1 MTKISII
8 LAKLASIRTAVI
20 SLISENV
27 GSRGRSR
34 GEVLTRSYFEPEII
48 KHYFE
53 GAAANV
59 EALKTELPGYFED
72 FQQIDVAPDTPMA
85 STADGDPERRHYS
98 RRQAE
103 RLVRDIDQIFEVR
116 ANSELAAPAQP
127 ALRCVFVTHG
137 HSSDWREVQAFIEKD
152 VGLLTIELA
161 QEPNRGLTLIEK
173 LLENSCRC
181 DSAVIVMTGDDVAN
195 ADEVRVRE
203 NVIHELGFFQGKYG
217 RSKVVLLHEDGVNI
231 PTNLAGVAYVPYPKG
246 TIRAAFHVLQREL
259 RAIYAP

>member
-8 LAKLASIRTAVI
+8 LAKLAGIRTAVI
-20 SLISENV
+20 SLINENV
-27 GSRGRSR
+27 SRGRSK

-53 GAAANV
+53 GTSTNV
-59 EALKTELPGYFED
+59 EALKAELLGYFED

-85 STADGDPERRHYS
+85 STGEDDPGRRHYS

-103 RLVRDIDQIFEVR
+103 RLVRDIDQIFEIR

-127 ALRCVFVTHG
+127 ALRRVFVTHG

-152 VGLLTIELA
+152 AGLATIELA

-173 LLENSCRC
+173 LLENASRC
-181 DSAVIVMTGDDVAN
+181 DSAVIVMTGDDVIN
-195 ADEVRVRE
+195 VDEVRARE

-217 RSKVVLLHEDGVNI
+217 RGKVIMLHEEGVNI
-231 PTNLAGVAYVPYPKG
+231 PTNLAGVAYIPYPKR
-246 TIRAAFHVLQREL
+246 TIASALYVLQREL
-259 RAIYAP
+259 KAIYPP